1 MSYVLVTSGRTEYA
15 VDWDIV
21 ERFCKSY
28 WSAYYQDQY
37 STLNKLSESSWY
49 NPFSWSMPEIQTVD
63 FDWAKVKS
71 STQTAVARDMSEYKR
86 GATSDMRSVAYDV
99 KYKVEQTAF
108 LKRSTKDWL
117 REIQDANIS
126 AMQKSEDNYTGLID
140 ACKFVR
146 DTSTDIVA
154 IGSTIAT
161 GGAAVPLLGASS
173 MLKGVYKYQDTGK
186 AGAAVLYG
194 AGSMVLGAFK
204 IRGANLTSGGEYTL
218 VIAQGILEGTT
229 SMASGKSFGD
239 AVADGSLKIA
249 SAGASQ
255 AIFSNG
261 VVKEIFGRM
270 PVPFTVFSVT
280 SRSGVEY
287 MAEDIADKLVEKTS
301 KKLVEKGVKAA
312 VPAAANL
319 LTAPRQPA
327 SASGAGS
334 GFIDDVPIEQM
345 GLLYFAI
352 VNMDNGIGRGW

>member
-1 MSYVLVTSGRTEYA
+1 
-15 VDWDIV
+15 
-21 ERFCKSY
+21 
-28 WSAYYQDQY
+28 
-37 STLNKLSESSWY
+37 
-49 NPFSWSMPEIQTVD
+49 
-63 FDWAKVKS
+63 
-71 STQTAVARDMSEYKR
+71 
-86 GATSDMRSVAYDV
+86 MRSIAYDL
-99 KYKVEQTAF
+99 KYKVEQTAAI
-108 LKRSTKDWL
+108 RRTTKDWL

-126 AMQKSEDNYTGLID
+126 AMQQAEDDYTGLIE

-161 GGAAVPLLGASS
+161 GGAAAGLLGASS

-194 AGSMVLGAFK
+194 AGSMALGAFK
-204 IRGANLTSGGEYTL
+204 IRGAKLTSGGEYTL

-229 SMASGKSFGD
+229 SLASGKSFGD
-239 AVADGSLKIA
+239 AVADGGLKIA
-249 SAGASQ
+249 AAGTSQ

-261 VVKEIFGRM
+261 MVKDIFGRM

-287 MAEDIADKLVEKTS
+287 MAEDVADKLVEKTS
-301 KKLVEKGVKAA
+301 KKLVEKGIKSG
-312 VPAAANL
+312 VPAAAKRL
-319 LTAPRQPA
+319 KATPQTTILG
-327 SASGAGS
+327 GAGS